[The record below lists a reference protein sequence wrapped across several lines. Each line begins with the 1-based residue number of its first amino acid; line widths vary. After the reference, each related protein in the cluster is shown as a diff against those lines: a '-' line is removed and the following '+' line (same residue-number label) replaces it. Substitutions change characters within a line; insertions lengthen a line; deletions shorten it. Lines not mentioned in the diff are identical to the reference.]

1 MLLQK
6 KNCRAGIESFSR
18 KMEKP
23 KLGTYPVY
31 NNQQ

>member
-6 KNCRAGIESFSR
+6 KKTCRAGIESFSL

-23 KLGTYPVY
+23 KLGKDRV
-31 NNQQ
+31 